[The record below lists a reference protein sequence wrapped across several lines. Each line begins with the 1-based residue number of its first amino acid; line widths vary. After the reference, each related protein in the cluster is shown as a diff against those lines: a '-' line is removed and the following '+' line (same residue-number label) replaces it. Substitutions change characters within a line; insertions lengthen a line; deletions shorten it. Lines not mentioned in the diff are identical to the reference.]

1 METKNL
7 IEENLESL
15 KKNYNYKAIFIGLFC
30 ILSLCFKFQVLSVF
44 SIIGFVVFC
53 LFDKKLDLIKE
64 NSKLQLECLKSDNEL
79 REEIQKI
86 RNEINSINFK
96 LIK

>member
-7 IEENLESL
+7 REENLESL
-15 KKNYNYKAIFIGLFC
+15 KRNYKAIFIGLFC
-30 ILSLCFKFQVLSVF
+30 ILSLVLKFQVLSIF

-64 NSKLQLECLKSDNEL
+64 NSRLQLESLKSDNEL
-79 REEIQKI
+79 REEIEKI

>member
-1 METKNL
+1 MEKKNL
-7 IEENLESL
+7 REEKIEIV
-15 KKNYNYKAIFIGLFC
+15 KKNYKAIFIGLFC

-53 LFDKKLDLIKE
+53 LFDKKIDLIKE
-64 NSKLQLECLKSDNEL
+64 NSKLQLESLKADNEL
-79 REEIQKI
+79 REEIEKI
-86 RNEINSINFK
+86 RNEINGINFK

>member
-7 IEENLESL
+7 REENLERL
-15 KKNYNYKAIFIGLFC
+15 KKNYKAIFIGLFC
-30 ILSLCFKFQVLSVF
+30 ILSLVFKFQVLSIF

-64 NSKLQLECLKSDNEL
+64 NSRLQLECLKSDNEL
-79 REEIQKI
+79 REEIEKI

>member
-7 IEENLESL
+7 REENLESL
-15 KKNYNYKAIFIGLFC
+15 KKNYKAIFIGLFC
-30 ILSLCFKFQVLSVF
+30 ILSLAFKFQVLSIF

-64 NSKLQLECLKSDNEL
+64 NSRLQLESLKSDNEL